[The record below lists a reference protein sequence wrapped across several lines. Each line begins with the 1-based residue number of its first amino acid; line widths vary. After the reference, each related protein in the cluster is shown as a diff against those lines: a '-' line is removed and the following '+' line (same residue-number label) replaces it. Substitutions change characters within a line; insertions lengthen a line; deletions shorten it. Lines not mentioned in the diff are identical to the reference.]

1 MNERIHIHP
10 NYWMYRKFVE
20 DVPKGQYEREKT
32 FCNHRNT
39 VEWVKWGNLDVV
51 IKQYKRP
58 TWANCIIYS
67 CLRKTKARRA
77 YEYAEELLKRGFDTA
92 RPIAYIERR
101 KWGIFHTGYF
111 ISELLPYPL
120 MNDIPQMNL
129 PEEEKE
135 LIAADFI
142 RYTACLHEAGIMPK
156 DYNSGNI
163 FFHKRGK
170 HYHFALIDINRM
182 HIGKTPTE
190 KDSALF
196 FEQMGLSISQAIGAI
211 DQYATLRGFDTDRCI
226 FFILMHRLKKHLEKS
241 LKRHVLH
248 PLRGRSS
255 L

>member
-10 NYWMYRKFVE
+10 NYWMYRKFIE
-20 DVPKGQYEREKT
+20 AVPKGQYEREKT

-39 VEWVKWGNLDVV
+39 VEWAKWGNLDVV

-92 RPIAYIERR
+92 RPIAYIERK

-129 PEEEKE
+129 PKEEKE

-142 RYTACLHEAGIMPK
+142 R
-156 DYNSGNI
+156 
-163 FFHKRGK
+163 KRGK